1 MGLEDRTVIKDRR
14 LPSCCS
20 HSGECDKQ
28 RMGKEWNSRWGYVLR
43 NINEA
48 EEEGKEGGEV
58 ILDGGGQRVPLRG
71 GEI

>member
-1 MGLEDRTVIKDRR
+1 
-14 LPSCCS
+14 
-20 HSGECDKQ
+20 
-28 RMGKEWNSRWGYVLR
+28 MGKEWNGRWGYLLR
-43 NINEA
+43 NINGA